1 MGLGLGLHVRA
12 VRLWHRLTRTRRQRA
27 RLHAMRKPVDRLH
40 IGSGPLVRQGWAN
53 VDLEYH
59 KGVEH
64 VLDVRDGLP
73 FRDSRYIYAEH
84 FLEHLTFDE
93 GLRFLKECRNA
104 LAADGV
110 LRLSTPNLDWVWA
123 TQYRQPSP
131 DAVHDCF
138 AMNKAFRGW
147 GHQFLYNL
155 ETLTAAL
162 HAAGFAAVKACRYG
176 ESDDPVLRDLER
188 HEKSPDDDAHPH
200 VVVIEARGIRKL
212 TTDSLE
218 RAIEDYDQALRS

>member
-1 MGLGLGLHVRA
+1 MGLGLGLHVRT
-12 VRLWHRLTRTRRQRA
+12 VRLWHRLMRARRQRA
-27 RLHAMRKPVDRLH
+27 RIHAARKPVDRLH
-40 IGSGPLVRQGWAN
+40 IGSGPLVRPGWAN

-73 FRDSRYIYAEH
+73 FRDARYIYAEH

-93 GLRFLKECRNA
+93 GLQFLKECRNA
-104 LAADGV
+104 LSEDGV

-123 TQYRQPSP
+123 TQYRRPSP
-131 DAVHDCF
+131 DGVHDCF

-155 ETLTAAL
+155 DTLTASL
-162 HAAGFAAVKACRYG
+162 RAAGFAEVRSFRYG
-176 ESDDPVLRDLER
+176 ESDDPVLRGLER
-188 HEKSPDDDAHPH
+188 HEKSPDEAELPH
-200 VVVIEARGIRKL
+200 VIVVEARGMAVPREVS
-212 TTDSLE
+212 D
-218 RAIEDYDQALRS
+218 AVVEDYDQALRS